1 MWPYTADEWNTLT
14 YGIKRKVRRS
24 KTIIWASII
33 PSITLV
39 GLLIYTILQEKDM
52 FGFNNSFKFPTYSE
66 VKSFWTNIAEQQKKF
81 VADWAEDVQKSFKKE
96 D

>member
-14 YGIKRKVRRS
+14 YGIKRKVKRS

>member
-14 YGIKRKVRRS
+14 YGIKRKVKRS

-39 GLLIYTILQEKDM
+39 GLLIYTIL
-52 FGFNNSFKFPTYSE
+52 
-66 VKSFWTNIAEQQKKF
+66 
-81 VADWAEDVQKSFKKE
+81 
-96 D
+96 

>member
-1 MWPYTADEWNTLT
+1 
-14 YGIKRKVRRS
+14 
-24 KTIIWASII
+24 
-33 PSITLV
+33 
-39 GLLIYTILQEKDM
+39 M